1 MQSHS
6 DRNATVRLKEASVP
20 LHSYIPDFTDSVAKR
35 GYFKECMPTNSG
47 LRERS
52 TAECGNA
59 KQKWK
64 ASRENVSKDSFATEQ
79 SAMRQFAKG
88 TRMRHHARSQPRAQ
102 GYQRHA
108 DKLDLCSVREP

>member
-6 DRNATVRLKEASVP
+6 DRNATVRQKKRASHYIHASSTSLIRLPSGDISKSVCLQIPACASVRP
-20 LHSYIPDFTDSVAKR
+20 V
-35 GYFKECMPTNSG
+35 
-47 LRERS
+47 
-52 TAECGNA
+52 NA
-59 KQKWK
+59 ATPKQKWK

-88 TRMRHHARSQPRAQ
+88 TRMRHDACARPRAQ